1 MGSAQKRAVKGV
13 IRIIFAKNPPDA
25 FTTCNSFPVLIPSM
39 DCPFPGWLV
48 EVVKML
54 ADYLS
59 FQIDP
64 IIIQSEIGN
73 VNWGHNDSGNWTGIL
88 GILQQG
94 MADTVCTLYPFTEQK
109 ARFFNFS
116 HPVTSVRDLYIAK
129 PKRKSISLVL
139 WNAFLPYEPKLWM
152 LLFLSLVIQCGL
164 ASLVCNIEYRLN
176 LRSTYSPLEKLW
188 HYLRLQIHQATE
200 IHTPFHLQS
209 GNLAF
214 LFYALIQATLFT
226 QLYTAVL
233 LSALIR
239 GQNPNPWDS
248 YKEMVHLVRDGTYSL
263 VMDKH
268 HLHKDNSFY
277 ETLSYY
283 TNLSQ
288 LRNLADAIKNNPIIV
303 VENVSQS
310 LDYVEKGG
318 FILPTKQFSL
328 AYQMSKERCDFFYFE
343 DDNNQIPTFFLF
355 SRHSKLLREWNRA
368 IQNNQAF
375 IRRTYEKY
383 FFNSFNTGNVPR
395 CKRTTADDKLEW
407 YGGRSNAARDASLS
421 LDIVSTFGI
430 FLIVL
435 IGFTIALLAFVCEL
449 LVDAKARRFHRKWHI
464 RHALVFTASNPTH
477 LMAIARQ
484 MHHKR
489 KRMTHLDSQTSTETP
504 PAFFREGNYWWQRKT
519 RQQNSNGR
527 SNAIIAALTLAA
539 ISSVKNDEKEGEEAG
554 RAGEGMRKRK
564 QNNVGGRE
572 WMLGRKDGRGDED
585 GWMRTPQ
592 FPPIAPKQNS
602 VLINSQQNR
611 PPIMFCSRLA
621 PMLFPIAFLCLS
633 SPGGCAHLSAAFGNE
648 SEKNGTRSAMA
659 HNKLNFGSGLYG
671 GEGTG
676 EAAGEKL
683 WKLSNDFEF
692 EEKQKAKEMAAE
704 AVKETTKSARQQAES
719 TERMPNG
726 EKTAEELKKKTNERV
741 EMKQNETGIG
751 EDKFKKLSING
762 TMGTTSPSS
771 FLAVETVTYGVE
783 TAATNSTSLSGGGG
797 ARELDPMVDDV
808 FALLNTG
815 SDDNTTTSNGV
826 EVEEGEEG
834 EEAEQILQCADQLST
849 FVPLLL
855 MPPHYHDW
863 NFSCHFL
870 GNQSGMNSDQSKKN
884 PNQNDDIFWK
894 MSKPCRS
901 SRSFR
906 HSIASQPDCHLLIGF
921 VDHLHKFPTNTL
933 ITKLRGT
940 TMDGQGAVV
949 RLVCANEMEQFIGR
963 EADDNERKK
972 TNGDEETFLKTVV
985 VAEKTWL
992 PGCIAVFFD
1001 SRTLDLQLDNM
1012 AKLLWKGG
1020 EPKFGTTDGN
1030 NKWAASKFFCGE
1042 KERDLFYRE
1051 LYKMKARNE
1060 KVFNGI
1066 LIIGAGESE
1075 KRNVLLKKLDEELY
1089 CAEKTEE
1096 RGFFQ
1101 RLWNGLF
1108 G

>member
-1 MGSAQKRAVKGV
+1 MGSVQKRAVKGV

-64 IIIQSEIGN
+64 IIIQSDIG
-73 VNWGHNDSGNWTGIL
+73 NDSGNWTGIL

-176 LRSTYSPLEKLW
+176 LRSTYSPLE
-188 HYLRLQIHQATE
+188 
-200 IHTPFHLQS
+200 
-209 GNLAF
+209 
-214 LFYALIQATLFT
+214 ATLFT

-288 LRNLADAIKNNPIIV
+288 LRNLADAIKSNPIIV
-303 VENVSQS
+303 VEN
-310 LDYVEKGG
+310 
-318 FILPTKQFSL
+318 
-328 AYQMSKERCDFFYFE
+328 

-395 CKRTTADDKLEW
+395 CKRTAADDKLEW
-407 YGGRSNAARDASLS
+407 YGGSSNAARDASLS

-477 LMAIARQ
+477 LMAIARL

-489 KRMTHLDSQTSTETP
+489 KRMAHIDSQTSTETP
-504 PAFFREGNYWWQRKT
+504 PAFFRE
-519 RQQNSNGR
+519 
-527 SNAIIAALTLAA
+527 
-539 ISSVKNDEKEGEEAG
+539 
-554 RAGEGMRKRK
+554 
-564 QNNVGGRE
+564 
-572 WMLGRKDGRGDED
+572 
-585 GWMRTPQ
+585 
-592 FPPIAPKQNS
+592 
-602 VLINSQQNR
+602 
-611 PPIMFCSRLA
+611 
-621 PMLFPIAFLCLS
+621 
-633 SPGGCAHLSAAFGNE
+633 
-648 SEKNGTRSAMA
+648 
-659 HNKLNFGSGLYG
+659 
-671 GEGTG
+671 
-676 EAAGEKL
+676 
-683 WKLSNDFEF
+683 
-692 EEKQKAKEMAAE
+692 EKQKAKKMAAE

-719 TERMPNG
+719 TKRMPNG
-726 EKTAEELKKKTNERV
+726 GKTAEELKNKTNERV
-741 EMKQNETGIG
+741 EVKQNETEIG
-751 EDKFKKLSING
+751 ADKFKKLSING
-762 TMGTTSPSS
+762 TMGTTSPTS
-771 FLAVETVTYGVE
+771 FLTVETVTYGVE

-797 ARELDPMVDDV
+797 GRELDPMVDDV
-808 FALLNTG
+808 FALLAG

-826 EVEEGEEG
+826 VEVEEEEEG
-834 EEAEQILQCADQLST
+834 EEAE
-849 FVPLLL
+849 
-855 MPPHYHDW
+855 
-863 NFSCHFL
+863 
-870 GNQSGMNSDQSKKN
+870 
-884 PNQNDDIFWK
+884 
-894 MSKPCRS
+894 
-901 SRSFR
+901 SFR
-906 HSIASQPDCHLLIGF
+906 RSIASQPDCHLLIGF

-940 TMDGQGAVV
+940 TMDGKGAVV

-963 EADDNERKK
+963 EENANERKK
-972 TNGDEETFLKTVV
+972 TSGDEETFLKTVV

-1001 SRTLDLQLDNM
+1001 SRTLDQQLDNM

-1042 KERDLFYRE
+1042 KERDLFFRE

-1060 KVFNGI
+1060 KVFNGV
-1066 LIIGAGESE
+1066 LIIGAEESE

-1089 CAEKTEE
+1089 CAEETKE